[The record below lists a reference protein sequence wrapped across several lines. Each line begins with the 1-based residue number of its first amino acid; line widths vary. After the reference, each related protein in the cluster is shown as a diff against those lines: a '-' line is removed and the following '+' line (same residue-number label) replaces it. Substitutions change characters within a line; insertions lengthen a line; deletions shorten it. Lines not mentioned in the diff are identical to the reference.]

1 MILLLININNI
12 DIKDINTLYWYKL
25 LIAYGMGGTRN
36 SAERFRTILRIY
48 IIKFAW
54 GADFVATTLKNLMS

>member
-1 MILLLININNI
+1 
-12 DIKDINTLYWYKL
+12 
-25 LIAYGMGGTRN
+25 MGGTRN